1 MLYHHANDEQFETY
15 SQVLEG
21 LANILERNVVPHSS
35 KIDEKKESLDPIRK
49 EIFNAGLCQMPFAT
63 QYGGLGLPF
72 SVYSLGIELAGA
84 ADASAVL
91 SLAIHNTVATGIEK
105 FGSEE
110 QKAEWLPDLIAGRKL
125 AAFGLTEASSGSDA
139 GVLGTTAEPQGRAGM
154 FRLKGS
160 KMFITNAG
168 EADLYMIFTRSPRG
182 PTVFLVE
189 KTTSGLSFGEDISKL
204 GMRGSRTSEILL
216 DCQVGSSSMLGNE
229 GSGFDYAKGMLNP
242 SRIVMA
248 ALCTGIAQVSM
259 DNAVAYSRERR
270 AFGQPISEFQLT
282 KEKLADMATEISAAR
297 ALYLYASSLRDSEEE
312 FASEAAQAKVFATEM
327 SLRVCDRS
335 IQISGGYGYTSDD
348 IHRHWRDARLL
359 TIGEGTS
366 EILRMLIAR
375 KELAN
380 AP

>member
-1 MLYHHANDEQFETY
+1 MLHREEEQFETY
-15 SQVLEG
+15 SQVLQG
-21 LANILERNVVPHSS
+21 LATVLERNVVPHSS
-35 KIDEKKESLDPIRK
+35 RIDEKKESLEPVRR
-49 EIFNAGLCQMPFAT
+49 EIFNAGLCRMPFASK
-63 QYGGLGLPF
+63 YGGLGLPF

-91 SLAIHNTVATGIEK
+91 SLAIHNTVATGIEI

-125 AAFGLTEASSGSDA
+125 AAFGLTEPSSGSDA
-139 GVLGTTAEPQGRAGM
+139 GALGTTAEPEGRAGM
-154 FRLKGS
+154 FRLRGS

-182 PTVFLVE
+182 PSVFLVE
-189 KTTSGLSFGEDISKL
+189 RTTPGLSFGEDIPKL
-204 GMRGSRTSEILL
+204 GMRGSRTSEILI
-216 DCQVGSSSMLGNE
+216 DCQVDSASSMLGKE
-229 GSGFDYAKGMLNP
+229 GSGFDYAKEMLNP

-259 DNAVAYSRERR
+259 DKAVRYSRERR
-270 AFGQPISEFQLT
+270 AFGQPISEFQLS
-282 KEKLADMATEISAAR
+282 KEKIADMATEISAAR
-297 ALYLYASSLRDSEEE
+297 GLYLYASSLRDSEEE
-312 FASEAAQAKVFATEM
+312 FAGEAAQAKVFATEM
-327 SLRVCDRS
+327 SLRVCDRA
-335 IQISGGYGYTSDD
+335 IQIFGGYGYTTDD

-375 KELAN
+375 KELSN